1 MRRVNIVVDKFIC
14 EDVFLMIKRIVVYL
28 QQVVLLNENVFCLF
42 GDRTK
47 ERLKREEK
55 RVEER
60 KDDKG

>member
-1 MRRVNIVVDKFIC
+1 LFTTIDFGG
-14 EDVFLMIKRIVVYL
+14 
-28 QQVVLLNENVFCLF
+28 ENVFCLF

-60 KDDKG
+60 KEDKG